1 MEYASPTHIVPVK
14 FCNQI
19 RVWQLACDVTLLAY
33 AVFFVYNIV
42 SNAIRRSSPQL
53 NGSVLRHH
61 LSGPSSRRCW
71 VWEIFYEKHFKISK
85 LFYFF
90 LVFK

>member
-1 MEYASPTHIVPVK
+1 MEEAILTAAIPVK

-61 LSGPSSRRCW
+61 LRGPGSPPT
-71 VWEIFYEKHFKISK
+71 VG
-85 LFYFF
+85 
-90 LVFK
+90 